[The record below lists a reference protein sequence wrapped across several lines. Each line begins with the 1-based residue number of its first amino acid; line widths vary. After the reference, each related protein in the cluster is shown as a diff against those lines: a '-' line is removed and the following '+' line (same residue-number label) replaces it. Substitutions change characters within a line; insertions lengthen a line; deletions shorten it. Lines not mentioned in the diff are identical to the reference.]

1 MTDLDE
7 LLARL
12 RKLEPIALEEPFRH
26 QVQERARLRVRRA
39 TRPAPLASL
48 ALFTTVIV
56 YLSWALQFSSSL
68 YP

>member
-12 RKLEPIALEEPFRH
+12 RKLEPIALDEPFRQ

-39 TRPAPLASL
+39 KRPAPLASL
-48 ALFTTVIV
+48 AVFTTVVV
-56 YLSWALQFSSSL
+56 YLGWALDFASSL